1 MRNVLPEFNEIVLE
15 TEYATPD
22 LNTQLINKD
31 ELENWFIQL
40 HEQKI
45 VQNERKVLLEEAM
58 NEDES
63 NWGIIDR

>member
-31 ELENWFIQL
+31 ELEN
-40 HEQKI
+40 
-45 VQNERKVLLEEAM
+45 
-58 NEDES
+58 
-63 NWGIIDR
+63 